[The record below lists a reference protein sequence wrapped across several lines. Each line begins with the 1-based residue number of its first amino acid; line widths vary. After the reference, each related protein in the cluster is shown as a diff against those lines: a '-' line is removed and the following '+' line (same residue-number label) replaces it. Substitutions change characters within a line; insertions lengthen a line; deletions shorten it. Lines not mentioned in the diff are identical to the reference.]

1 MGFTVQCVDLSDDEL
16 WQAIAANTDAM
27 SDLLHQR
34 AEFDAEISSISD
46 PAERSELMGSYVGT
60 VNRFE
65 TDYRA
70 YMAELRRRYPA

>member
-1 MGFTVQCVDLSDDEL
+1 MQCVNLSDDEL
-16 WQAIAANTDAM
+16 WQAIAANTNAM

-34 AEFDAEISSISD
+34 AEFDADICSIAD
-46 PAERSELMGSYVGT
+46 PAQRSELMDSYVGT